1 MSKHLKTH
9 IISRLDAAISYFV
22 PPSDVSA
29 LHSRGVRYFVPEEGI
44 DAFWGAMNT
53 AKEGRRYR
61 KHIIVRRAPEHNGL
75 LQLYTYHY
83 PKHWSAACVANREMI
98 KEAQRQAHALEK
110 DFSLEAMEW
119 RIRFFNHYFSVF
131 KGGERPEEGFKAYSR
146 FYQYTYVAIYRE
158 LKAAAQK
165 AKEIFQNSEVSLLHP
180 LSSASLRS
188 PVPSGDITFE
198 PIDFRP
204 ILRRFASPLRR
215 AYNYFQDKD
224 LQPPDIQEIINQENI
239 PRTTEEFAYMREK
252 Q

>member
-1 MSKHLKTH
+1 MPKHLKTH

-29 LHSRGVRYFVPEEGI
+29 RHSRGVRYFVPEEGI

-75 LQLYTYHY
+75 LQLYTYHF
-83 PKHWSAACVANREMI
+83 PRHWSAACVANREMI
-98 KEAQRQAHALEK
+98 KEAQRQAHALEH
-110 DFSLEAMEW
+110 DHSIEALEW
-119 RIRFFNHYFSVF
+119 RIRFFNHYFRVF
-131 KGGERPEEGFKAYSR
+131 KGGERPEPGLKPYSR
-146 FYQYTYVAIYRE
+146 FYQYTYVAIYRQ
-158 LKAAAQK
+158 LKEEAAK
-165 AKEIFQNSEVSLLHP
+165 LERNNFSLPFREGTGVGSCLEEIS
-180 LSSASLRS
+180 
-188 PVPSGDITFE
+188 FE
-198 PIDFRP
+198 PIEFHP

-215 AYNYFQDKD
+215 AYNYFQDRD